1 MDDLNIHSS
10 ISFEWSNRRH
20 NRQGYSLPRII
31 CHTRLAYMGGTIVQ
45 YRRTSFLQTKGR
57 CKMRTLQDRIRCVD
71 SHVNNINL
79 KKEKDAVSNW
89 SVNYWTVIRS
99 QLLNKKGEL
108 KLRCGM

>member
-1 MDDLNIHSS
+1 
-10 ISFEWSNRRH
+10 
-20 NRQGYSLPRII
+20 
-31 CHTRLAYMGGTIVQ
+31 
-45 YRRTSFLQTKGR
+45 
-57 CKMRTLQDRIRCVD
+57 MRTLQDRIRCVD